1 MDRRHIDFF
10 CVAVAFPLALV
21 LLALVYAP
29 FLLGWL

>member
-1 MDRRHIDFF
+1 MDFVCI
-10 CVAVAFPLALV
+10 AAAFPLAVV